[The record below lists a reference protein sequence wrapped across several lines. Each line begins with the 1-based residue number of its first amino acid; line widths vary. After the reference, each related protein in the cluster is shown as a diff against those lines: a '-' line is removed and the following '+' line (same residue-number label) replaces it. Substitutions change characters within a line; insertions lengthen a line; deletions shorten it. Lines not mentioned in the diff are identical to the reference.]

1 MSESAKEISKKS
13 KSSFYYAFNLLPED
27 KRDAMNTVYAFCR
40 KTDDIVD
47 ENSDSTDLK
56 YEKLRKW
63 RIEFEKSFSGHSEFA
78 LLNKLGTT
86 ISNFNIPL
94 DPFFELIKGMEM
106 DLQKD
111 RYKSFDDLQLYCYRV
126 ASTVGLMCIEIFGYK
141 HPSTKQFAVDLG
153 IALQMTN
160 ILRDIGKDAKNGR
173 IYLPQEDLIKFNYSE
188 QEIMSLVYNDNFRD
202 LMIYESSRA
211 KQYFNS
217 ATANLDLD
225 DKKTMFAARAMQHIY
240 YKMLENII
248 AADYDVFNNEIKVSK
263 FEKVGIALGVWAKYN
278 LVINERCL
286 IIGGDFQV

>member
-63 RIEFEKSFSGHSEFA
+63 RIEFEKSFSGHSEFS

-86 ISNFNIPL
+86 ISKFNIPL

-111 RYKSFDDLQLYCYRV
+111 RYKSFEDLQLYCYRV

-188 QEIMSLVYNDNFRD
+188 QEILSLVYNDNFKD

-217 ATANLDLD
+217 ATAHLDLD

-248 AADYDVFNNEIKVSK
+248 AADYDVYNNEIKVSK

-278 LVINERCL
+278 LVY
-286 IIGGDFQV
+286 

>member
-13 KSSFYYAFNLLPED
+13 KSSFYYAFNLLPEE

-63 RIEFEKSFSGHSEFA
+63 RIEFEKSFSGNSEFA
-78 LLNKLGTT
+78 LLNKLGKT

-173 IYLPQEDLIKFNYSE
+173 IYLPQEDLLKFNYSE
-188 QEIMSLVYNDNFRD
+188 QEILSLIYNNNFRD
-202 LMIYESSRA
+202 LMVYESSRA

-248 AADYDVFNNEIKVSK
+248 AADYDVFNNDIKVSK

-278 LVINERCL
+278 LVY
-286 IIGGDFQV
+286 

>member
-1 MSESAKEISKKS
+1 MSESVKEISKKS
-13 KSSFYYAFNLLPED
+13 KSSFYYAFNLLPEE

-47 ENSDSTDLK
+47 ENLDSTDLK
-56 YEKLRKW
+56 YEKLRRW

-86 ISNFNIPL
+86 ISKFNIPL
-94 DPFFELIKGMEM
+94 DPFFELLKGMEM
-106 DLQKD
+106 DLQND
-111 RYKSFDDLQLYCYRV
+111 RYKSFEDLQLYCYRV

-160 ILRDIGKDAKNGR
+160 ILRDIGTDAKNGR
-173 IYLPQEDLIKFNYSE
+173 IYLPQEDLKRFNYSE
-188 QEIMSLVYNDNFRD
+188 TEIMSLVYNDNFRD
-202 LMIYESSRA
+202 LMIYESGRA

-217 ATANLDLD
+217 ATAHLDLD

-240 YKMLENII
+240 YKMLEKII
-248 AADYDVFNNEIKVSK
+248 AADYDVYSNDIKVSK
-263 FEKVGIALGVWAKYN
+263 LEKVGIALGVWAKYN
-278 LVINERCL
+278 LVY
-286 IIGGDFQV
+286 

>member
-1 MSESAKEISKKS
+1 MVDSVKEISKKS
-13 KSSFYYAFNLLPED
+13 KSSFYYAFNLLPEE
-27 KRDAMNTVYAFCR
+27 KREAMNTVYAFCR

-47 ENSDSTDLK
+47 ENLDPTDIK

-63 RIEFEKSFSGHSEFA
+63 RIELEKSFSGHSEYI

-86 ISNFNIPL
+86 ISKFNIPL

-126 ASTVGLMCIEIFGYK
+126 ASTVGLICIEIFGYK
-141 HPSTKQFAVDLG
+141 HSSTKQFAIDLG
-153 IALQMTN
+153 IALQLTN
-160 ILRDIGKDAKNGR
+160 ILRDISKDAKNGR

-188 QEIMSLVYNDNFRD
+188 SDLFSFNYNNNFRE

-211 KQYFNS
+211 KSYFNL
-217 ATANLDLD
+217 ATFHLNLE

-240 YKMLENII
+240 YKILEKII
-248 AADYDVFNNEIKVSK
+248 DKDYDVYNNEIKVNK
-263 FEKVGIALGVWAKYN
+263 IEKVGIALGVWAKYN
-278 LVINERCL
+278 LVY
-286 IIGGDFQV
+286 